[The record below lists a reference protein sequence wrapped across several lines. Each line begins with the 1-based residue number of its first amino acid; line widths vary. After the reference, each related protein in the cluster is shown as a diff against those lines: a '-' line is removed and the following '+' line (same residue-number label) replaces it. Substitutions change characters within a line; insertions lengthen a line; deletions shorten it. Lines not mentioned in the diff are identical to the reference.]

1 MPDRTFNR
9 WIIAAAGVVLQV
21 ALGAVYAWSV
31 FRTPLVRGFAWSISE
46 VTLTFTIAILTLGF
60 AAFAGG
66 LWMRAKGPRVVGMTG
81 GVLYGLG
88 VFLASFAN
96 HGLWVLYVT
105 YGLIGGAGIGLAY
118 IVPIA
123 TLVKWFPDRRGFIT
137 GVAVAGFGAGAL
149 VTAPIATR
157 LIARTDV
164 LHTFAIL
171 GIANLILVVGASIF
185 MVNPP
190 ANYRPAGWTPDAAQ
204 AARGAR
210 NYTLAEALHTWQ
222 WYALWVLLFLNVTAG
237 IAIISQAAPMA
248 QEISGVSATTAAG
261 MVGII
266 SIANGSGRF
275 LWAWLSDFVGRRW
288 VFLAMFLLQAIL
300 FFLMPRVSRFELF
313 TAFAFV
319 ILLCYG
325 GGFGTMPAFAA
336 DYFGAR
342 DVASIYGLM
351 LTAWGFGSV
360 LGPRAH
366 PRNHRPL
373 RRGAAHLCL
382 DHAAE
387 RRHSV
392 RCPPTLDDTRGEV
405 CSLKLNACAGPHRNI
420 LDPLQFPL

>member
-360 LGPRAH
+360 LGPLLIARIRETTGHYGEALHIFALIMLLSAAIPFVVHPPSTTREERFAH
-366 PRNHRPL
+366 
-373 RRGAAHLCL
+373 
-382 DHAAE
+382 
-387 RRHSV
+387 
-392 RCPPTLDDTRGEV
+392 
-405 CSLKLNACAGPHRNI
+405 
-420 LDPLQFPL
+420 